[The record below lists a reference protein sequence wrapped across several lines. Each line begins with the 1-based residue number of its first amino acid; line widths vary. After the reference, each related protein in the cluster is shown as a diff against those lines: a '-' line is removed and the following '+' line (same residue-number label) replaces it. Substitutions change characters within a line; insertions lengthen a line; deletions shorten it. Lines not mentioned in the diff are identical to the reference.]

1 MYLLTVR
8 AAVVVMAAAFVAVLA
23 FALTTSAG
31 TIWQMAFLYSGGTFG
46 LAIPFFN
53 KIIPPSGDK
62 VEDTN

>member
-8 AAVVVMAAAFVAVLA
+8 ATVVVMAAAFVAVLA

-31 TIWQMAFLYSGGTFG
+31 SIWQMAFLYSGGTFG

-53 KIIPPSGDK
+53 KIIPPSRGGA
-62 VEDTN
+62 EDTD